1 MTKEPQRSQALSV
14 GVPSSPQP
22 TALDF
27 DGQNPLPHPPS
38 EPVTALS
45 SEDPEYDQLPWCETP
60 DAAPDPGLI
69 NTAWAQVAEWEPTW
83 SAECGRADD
92 WPTAEEQT
100 SQSRPTSATP
110 SATLYID
117 ADNQSAQCAAD
128 LISLFRDDFG
138 VRNLSAV
145 IAGNNCGSLIAVWAQ
160 ELQAAAPD
168 IQTIGIEVPS
178 RKDAADIAL
187 IMELGANLEGHIQ
200 CGELVVIVSRD
211 DLLVGAAEHAKTHGC
226 RALAAY
232 VDSDPPCARSSRVTT
247 LLLPTPGKQRTAK
260 PPVRRLISTLPS
272 GARQAAASPVGAL
285 NKAAAPSSANVNPS
299 AKLDTDSNH
308 TQVLAKLRS
317 MCTPTPEGTYTAS
330 EVGQALAKLGY
341 GAKAR
346 RHILTTTPGIQT
358 QGKAT
363 AKVYR
368 F

>member
-1 MTKEPQRSQALSV
+1 M
-14 GVPSSPQP
+14 SS
-22 TALDF
+22 D
-27 DGQNPLPHPPS
+27 
-38 EPVTALS
+38 
-45 SEDPEYDQLPWCETP
+45 DPEYDQLPWCETP
-60 DAAPDPGLI
+60 DVAPDPGLI
-69 NTAWAQVAEWEPTW
+69 NTAWAQAAEWEPTW
-83 SAECGRADD
+83 PAECGRADD
-92 WPTAEEQT
+92 WPTAEKQAP
-100 SQSRPTSATP
+100 QSRPADAAP

-117 ADNQSAQCAAD
+117 GDNQSAQCAAD

-187 IMELGANLEGHIQ
+187 IMALGANLERHIQ
-200 CGELVVIVSRD
+200 RGELVVIVSRD

-247 LLLPTPGKQRTAK
+247 LLLPPPAKQRTAK

-272 GARQAAASPVGAL
+272 GARQAAASPAGAL
-285 NKAAAPSSANVNPS
+285 NRAAGPSSANVTPS
-299 AKLDTDSNH
+299 ANLDTDSNH
-308 TQVLAKLRS
+308 AQILAKLRTL
-317 MCTPTPEGTYTAS
+317 CTPTPDGTYTAS
-330 EVGQALAKLGY
+330 AVGQALAKLGY
-341 GAKAR
+341 DAKAR
-346 RHILTTTPGIQT
+346 RHVLATTPGIQT
-358 QGKAT
+358 QGKAA